1 MSPSSAKPWQWSLM
15 VTNFRKK
22 VKNLGWSRVASA
34 PRCMVHVRRYLGI
47 FARDEDCVHLL
58 GKPLL
63 RRSIMT
69 GHWQPRPLPAI
80 LTRILPSTPTSQFNQ
95 QSTHPGFKSLCSFKP
110 PLGLKVVDKEF
121 QQFWW
126 WWLLP
131 PSSLS
136 PPCQSRGDA
145 SCSIASPRHLRD
157 NHVEKGNHVITPWKQ
172 ENACAVGISHG

>member
-1 MSPSSAKPWQWSLM
+1 MHRLFLTSPDMIRFSILKISAVKKLKAQGNGKLSPSSTKPWQWPLM
-15 VTNFRKK
+15 VSNFRKK
-22 VKNLGWSRVASA
+22 VKNLGWSRRASA

-95 QSTHPGFKSLCSFKP
+95 PAI
-110 PLGLKVVDKEF
+110 D
-121 QQFWW
+121 
-126 WWLLP
+126 
-131 PSSLS
+131 
-136 PPCQSRGDA
+136 
-145 SCSIASPRHLRD
+145 
-157 NHVEKGNHVITPWKQ
+157 TPW
-172 ENACAVGISHG
+172 I